1 MIGDYD
7 YDAFSYI
14 DIGSM
19 SVEVLSV
26 TSSTLPN
33 KNVVYIYRTS
43 DGTTTRTIE
52 INPSTLSDIR
62 INRFQQIILDLEE

>member
-7 YDAFSYI
+7 YDAFSCI
-14 DIGSM
+14 DIGSL

-33 KNVVYIYRTS
+33 KNVAYVYRTS
-43 DGTTTRTIE
+43 DGITTRITE
-52 INPSTLSDIR
+52 ARPSALSAIR

>member
-1 MIGDYD
+1 MAGDYD

-33 KNVVYIYRTS
+33 KNVVYVYRTS

-52 INPSTLSDIR
+52 VNPSPLSAIR